1 MASGPHQISMGKRD
15 SVQMPTAVRRL
26 CGQAVMGP
34 SGVAD
39 QSVARM
45 RSPMWPPVGGTRAE
59 RSSLGRGSVTAADGD
74 EVWKSAESHRSDLNR
89 RAPAFE
95 TGVVYLSSRARRLG
109 ARGAEG

>member
-39 QSVARM
+39 ESVARI
-45 RSPMWPPVGGTRAE
+45 RSPIWPTVGGTRAE
-59 RSSLGRGSVTAADGD
+59 RSSIERGSVTAAYGD
-74 EVWKSAESHRSDLNR
+74 EVWKSVESHRSDLNR
-89 RAPAFE
+89 RPLDYESSALP
-95 TGVVYLSSRARRLG
+95 LSYCGGNVAG
-109 ARGAEG
+109 AHA